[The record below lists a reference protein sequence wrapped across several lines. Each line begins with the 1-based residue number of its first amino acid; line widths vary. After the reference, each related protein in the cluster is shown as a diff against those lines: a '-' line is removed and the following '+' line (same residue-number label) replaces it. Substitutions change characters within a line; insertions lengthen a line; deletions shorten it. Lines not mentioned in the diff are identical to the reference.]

1 MGRQDHCPPS
11 SPRDFWGL
19 KVSGEQTQET
29 WDTIIELDQDLRSR
43 DLLRQP
49 LDLHSPS
56 LLSRT
61 PKHMGGFLARP
72 AVTTAPSLFPAGG
85 SGTGWSQ
92 RRTRHSGRKGRP
104 RASGAPSEY
113 QGPCPTMVDV
123 PADVMTGMG
132 VMGRIRGGHK
142 KPERPPHSELHVQGG
157 RRDTTTTR
165 VKALALHTA
174 HPGAI
179 PSTPEG
185 LLGTSRIYP

>member
-1 MGRQDHCPPS
+1 MKCSPPPWGSVGRQDHCPPS

-19 KVSGEQTQET
+19 TFSGEQTQET
-29 WDTIIELDQDLRSR
+29 WDSIIELDQDLRSR

-61 PKHMGGFLARP
+61 PKHTGGFLAQP

-113 QGPCPTMVDV
+113 PGPCPTMVDV
-123 PADVMTGMG
+123 PVDVMTRTGE
-132 VMGRIRGGHK
+132 MGRIRGGHK
-142 KPERPPHSELHVQGG
+142 KPEFPPLQAAC
-157 RRDTTTTR
+157 TR
-165 VKALALHTA
+165 
-174 HPGAI
+174 G
-179 PSTPEG
+179 PERYYYYKG
-185 LLGTSRIYP
+185 